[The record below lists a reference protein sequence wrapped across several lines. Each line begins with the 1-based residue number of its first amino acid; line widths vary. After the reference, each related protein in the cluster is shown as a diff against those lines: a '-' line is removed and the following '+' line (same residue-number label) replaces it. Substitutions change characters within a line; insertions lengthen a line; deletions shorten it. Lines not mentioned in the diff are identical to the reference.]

1 MNHLSTRSEDAVA
14 AKGTTPE
21 QMSCIG
27 RVTHAY
33 ITKALDLVV
42 SIQKDYRYL
51 YSRKSL
57 VRYARWSSYKPLA
70 LVSSVFQFRMFL

>member
-1 MNHLSTRSEDAVA
+1 MNHLSTRLEDAVA

-42 SIQKDYRYL
+42 SIQKDYRICTAVNHL
-51 YSRKSL
+51 FVML
-57 VRYARWSSYKPLA
+57 VGAAINR
-70 LVSSVFQFRMFL
+70 